1 MDMTY
6 VEDYSKLI
14 IISLKLISS
23 NNCILYLEHTTQ
35 AILQVFNRL
44 QGAES
49 KISFQRPFFKL
60 FLNFICDVTRKE
72 YSFDSHKIL
81 TFYCVLAKAFHK
93 INPLLCP
100 NFAFAWVELIS
111 NKYFMPTLL
120 ENREYWDVYFELI
133 CDLLKFAR

>member
-1 MDMTY
+1 MDTTY
-6 VEDYSKLI
+6 IEDYSKLI

-44 QGAES
+44 QSSDS
-49 KISFQRPFFKL
+49 KTSYQRPFFKL
-60 FLNFICDVTRKE
+60 FLNFICDATRKE
-72 YSFDSHKIL
+72 YSFDSLKIL

-93 INPLLCP
+93 INPNLCP

-111 NKYFMPTLL
+111 NKYFMSTLL
-120 ENREYWDVYFELI
+120 EDQ
-133 CDLLKFAR
+133 